1 MICAVVGPSG
11 AGKDTLIAGAVAARP
26 TLHWARR
33 VITRPAEAGGEAH
46 QAVTDAEFDAAR
58 ARGAFALDWTAHGL
72 RYAIPKAE
80 VEGRAEVIFNGSRA
94 ALAAARVAFPGLR
107 VIVVTAPEAVLAA
120 RLAGRGREGADAIAG
135 RLTRAAFS
143 LPAGIAAAEVMNDG
157 TVEDGVAR
165 LLAALQ
171 PVSA

>member
-26 TLHWARR
+26 QLHWVRR
-33 VITRPAEAGGEAH
+33 MITRPADAGGEAH
-46 QAVTDAEFDAAR
+46 EPATDAAFDAAL
-58 ARGAFALDWTAHGL
+58 ARGDLALWWAAHGL
-72 RYAIPKAE
+72 RYGIPRAE

-94 ALAAARVAFPGLR
+94 ALPAARAAFPDLR

-120 RLAGRGREGADAIAG
+120 RLSGRGREGAEAIAG
-135 RLTRAAFS
+135 RLTRAAYA
-143 LPAGIAAAEVMNDG
+143 LPAGITATVVMNDG
-157 TVEDGVAR
+157 SVEQGVAR